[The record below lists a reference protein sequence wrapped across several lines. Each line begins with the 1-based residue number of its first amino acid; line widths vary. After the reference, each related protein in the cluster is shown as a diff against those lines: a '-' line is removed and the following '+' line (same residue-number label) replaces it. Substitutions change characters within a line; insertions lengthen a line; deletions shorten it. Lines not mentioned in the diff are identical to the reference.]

1 MNTKKHNESAKADG
15 RNIYERLSDATK
27 EIPTVVKTK
36 NKGMPFKTVSHD
48 DGLEAVRGPLLRNGV
63 IAIPSKLEFTQD
75 GNRSQA
81 IMNIRFQNIYDKD
94 DYQVVPSVGQGI
106 GNDDKGPGKAMSYAF
121 KYALLKTLAI
131 KTGDDADN
139 EHTEDKFIN
148 KDADAAKKRIEMQ
161 IQSIETEEDLKEFR
175 ANNKLKEDLK
185 TVHQSNPKIADQL
198 KQAVKDIQ
206 LTK

>member
-1 MNTKKHNESAKADG
+1 MNTKKSTSPAETG
-15 RNIYERLSDATK
+15 GNIYQRLASAIQ

-36 NKGMPFKTVSHD
+36 NKGLPFETVSHD
-48 DGLEAVRGPLLRNGV
+48 DVLEAVRGPLLRNGI

-81 IMNIRFQNIYDKD
+81 VMNIRFQNIYNKD

-139 EHTEDKFIN
+139 EHTKNKFIN

-175 ANNKLKEDLK
+175 ANDKLKEDLK
-185 TVHQSNPKIADQL
+185 TVHQSNPKIANQIR
-198 KQAVKDIQ
+198 QAVKDIQ

>member
-1 MNTKKHNESAKADG
+1 MNTKKSTSPAETG
-15 RNIYERLSDATK
+15 GNIYQRLASAIQ

-48 DGLEAVRGPLLRNGV
+48 DVLEAVRGPLLRNGI
-63 IAIPSKLEFTQD
+63 IAIPSKLEFTT
-75 GNRSQA
+75 
-81 IMNIRFQNIYDKD
+81 FQNIYNKD
-94 DYQVVPSVGQGI
+94 DYQIVPSVGQGI

-175 ANNKLKEDLK
+175 ANDKLKEDLK

-198 KQAVKDIQ
+198 RQAVKDIQ